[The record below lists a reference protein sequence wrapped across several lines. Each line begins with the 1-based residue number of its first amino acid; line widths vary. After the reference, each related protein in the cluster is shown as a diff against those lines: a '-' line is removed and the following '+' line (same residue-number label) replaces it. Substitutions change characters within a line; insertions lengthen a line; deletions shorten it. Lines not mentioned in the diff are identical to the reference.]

1 MRSEKNYCFA
11 SFFTDRKQYVSIDSL
26 YSQTKIVICGVPLG
40 STLGPLL
47 FLIYINNL
55 TNALQKCNVHHF
67 ANDTNFI
74 NGNKEVEI
82 LGKN

>member
-1 MRSEKNYCFA
+1 MKKITALHLFL
-11 SFFTDRKQYVSIDSL
+11 KQYVSIDGL

-47 FLIYINNL
+47 FLIYINNF

-67 ANDTNFI
+67 TNDTNFI

-82 LGKN
+82 LAKN